1 MRVYAMLEAFDNSLR
16 RVSKGIELRARIQ
29 DAEKEECGS
38 CEKWMKCTC
47 PREYNEKGRPK
58 GPSDTTPACALFERT
73 GWAEKLIDERVQAY
87 EDFVKERED
96 GTV

>member
-16 RVSKGIELRARIQ
+16 KVSKEIELRARIR

-38 CEKWMKCTC
+38 CERWMKCTC

-58 GPSDTTPACALFERT
+58 GPSGIAPACELFERT
-73 GWAEKLIDERVQAY
+73 EWSENLIAERLQTYAK
-87 EDFVKERED
+87 FVKERED